1 MRAWAAGTLHPQPAA
16 NCLVLLVFLFSP
28 KNFGNRESNGTLGWS
43 KHARGEGK
51 GSRQCAMGRQW
62 SPKMQSLPHDRAPP
76 LSSSTNLSSV
86 PGLARTGSRS
96 HAHASCTPLD
106 PMATRTKFR
115 RCPSALLT
123 HIVIHGR
130 SALADNPGRVEDLA
144 VAFYRLNE
152 DPKVSPNLLVQ
163 AGDDYSFLM
172 DLLDDQRAFSDVDLA
187 LSLLRML
194 KVLSRKE
201 SNRVN
206 MEQEDVDT
214 ITKYIRHP
222 ESTSVQGE
230 AASIML
236 NACYEAS
243 NVKMAIKA
251 NAAVECSWLLDS
263 DSEEAA
269 ANATGALQSMSYQE
283 EGRVHIREV
292 EILEHIFPLL
302 SHTNVKVRTRAVGVI
317 HNMSSDVP
325 SIAVIRTGGA
335 LTDLVKML
343 SDPQVAI
350 CSSAAGAIQN
360 LSREQASKDL
370 LVEIQGVPP
379 LTDLLFGADVQTQV
393 PTRAPASSSPT
404 KLCPRREAQLTACA
418 AGVCGGGAA
427 QHSWTAAGNRSGH
440 RSAVGRAP
448 GTTEG
453 VESTGNALSGHRDGL
468 RRHLW

>member
-1 MRAWAAGTLHPQPAA
+1 MCHGTAVEPEDAEPAA
-16 NCLVLLVFLFSP
+16 RPGATIVEFNEFVQRAGLG
-28 KNFGNRESNGTLGWS
+28 KNRFT
-43 KHARGEGK
+43 
-51 GSRQCAMGRQW
+51 
-62 SPKMQSLPHDRAPP
+62 
-76 LSSSTNLSSV
+76 
-86 PGLARTGSRS
+86 LARQ
-96 HAHASCTPLD
+96 HASCTPLE
-106 PMATRTKFR
+106 PMATRTKSR

>member
-1 MRAWAAGTLHPQPAA
+1 MCHGTAVEPEDAEPAA
-16 NCLVLLVFLFSP
+16 RPGATIVEFNEFVQRAGLG
-28 KNFGNRESNGTLGWS
+28 KNRFTLAC
-43 KHARGEGK
+43 ARI
-51 GSRQCAMGRQW
+51 
-62 SPKMQSLPHDRAPP
+62 LH
-76 LSSSTNLSSV
+76 
-86 PGLARTGSRS
+86 
-96 HAHASCTPLD
+96 PLD

-283 EGRVHIREV
+283 EGRAHIPEG
-292 EILEHIFPLL
+292 EIREHIFPLL

>member
-1 MRAWAAGTLHPQPAA
+1 M
-16 NCLVLLVFLFSP
+16 
-28 KNFGNRESNGTLGWS
+28 GTLGWS

-62 SPKMQSLPHDRAPP
+62 SPEDAEPAARPGATIVEFNEFVQRA
-76 LSSSTNLSSV
+76 
-86 PGLARTGSRS
+86 GLG
-96 HAHASCTPLD
+96 
-106 PMATRTKFR
+106 KN
-115 RCPSALLT
+115 
-123 HIVIHGR
+123 R

-393 PTRAPASSSPT
+393 
-404 KLCPRREAQLTACA
+404 CA
-418 AGVCGGGAA
+418 AGALLNILGPQLETDPVTGLQSEEHLA
-427 QHSWTAAGNRSGH
+427 QRKA
-440 RSAVGRAP
+440 
-448 GTTEG
+448 
-453 VESTGNALSGHRDGL
+453 
-468 RRHLW
+468 